1 MKISGAA
8 TLAFSP
14 DLKWFQ
20 GNIVNSDNS
29 EVYTITGKLILNSIE
44 ENDEYPGDSHNNNDG
59 ECSIDGLDIGCS
71 RSNKLSPISEVCRL
85 MLSWV
90 TSIMTSGWTTDTK
103 WRRQSGQWGR
113 AESSG
118 DPGTGGWRGS
128 PVQSVHHGL
137 WDWHQPYNW
146 GQNYENHASID
157 DDNIVD
163 SDMFTGVGG
172 VSAEQWE
179 SRVHISDLCEG
190 SQGWPGD
197 PQQHWQQPYRPEH
210 GGLPGENAELWL
222 VD

>member
-1 MKISGAA
+1 MHFRKRLYSWTRPSKHLSRQVKYDSEMKISGAA

-90 TSIMTSGWTTDTK
+90 TSIILTSG
-103 WRRQSGQWGR
+103 
-113 AESSG
+113 
-118 DPGTGGWRGS
+118 
-128 PVQSVHHGL
+128 
-137 WDWHQPYNW
+137 
-146 GQNYENHASID
+146 
-157 DDNIVD
+157 
-163 SDMFTGVGG
+163 
-172 VSAEQWE
+172 
-179 SRVHISDLCEG
+179 
-190 SQGWPGD
+190 
-197 PQQHWQQPYRPEH
+197 
-210 GGLPGENAELWL
+210 
-222 VD
+222 